1 MIGVL
6 LTLVLAAD
14 DAPPAAPALAQ
25 GQRWS
30 VVGALTAGP
39 GGNVVEGGLGW
50 PGLSASYSRGLAPNF
65 DLGVRI
71 SLNYGL
77 EGLVTR
83 VLPGAKLQGVV
94 KFRAVESGPLS
105 VAFIFEPGPLFAV
118 DQLGNSLIGFAVP
131 VGFRMGIAV
140 SSAITLGLS
149 VDVPLWVQFGGGG
162 ASTCRSSRASG
173 WSTSSRASC
182 WPSSRRAW
190 ARRFCPAARW
200 RSRSTHTSG
209 SATGSEGSGR
219 VFALEAVERPSP
231 REDPRAGKGEHCE
244 RDRHEPHL
252 AHP

>member
-14 DAPPAAPALAQ
+14 EAPPAASAPAQ

-30 VVGALTAGP
+30 VVGALTAGA

-71 SLNYGL
+71 SFNYAL

-83 VLPGAKLQGVV
+83 VLPGAKLQGLV
-94 KFRAVESGPLS
+94 KFRVVESGSLS

-118 DQLGNSLIGFAVP
+118 DRFGNSLIGLAVP
-131 VGFRMGIAV
+131 VGLRMGLAV

-162 ASTCRSSRASG
+162 GVNVPILAGLGLEYFIKSELLAFFKTRMGPTILPGVSLALAFDAHLG
-173 WSTSSRASC
+173 VGY
-182 WPSSRRAW
+182 
-190 ARRFCPAARW
+190 RF
-200 RSRSTHTSG
+200 
-209 SATGSEGSGR
+209 
-219 VFALEAVERPSP
+219 
-231 REDPRAGKGEHCE
+231 
-244 RDRHEPHL
+244 
-252 AHP
+252 